1 MTVKELKNK
10 NTKEVL
16 NLLIKEFDIHTIER
30 SNQYMNFFFDDDI
43 AGALDTR
50 NFQVS
55 LYDNSGWPFPNGN
68 LLSTNVVE
76 DLMNKKIKKYL
87 A

>member
-1 MTVKELKNK
+1 MTVKGLKNK

-30 SNQYMNFFFDDDI
+30 DNQYMNFFFDDDI

-50 NFQVS
+50 DFQVS
-55 LYDNSGWPFPNGN
+55 LYDNNYGN

-76 DLMNKKIKKYL
+76 DLMNKKIEKYL

>member
-16 NLLIKEFDIHTIER
+16 NLLIKEFNIHTIER
-30 SNQYMNFFFDDDI
+30 DNQYLNFFYDDSI
-43 AGALDTR
+43 YGALDTR
-50 NFQVS
+50 DFQVS
-55 LYDNSGWPFPNGN
+55 LDDIDCDGH
-68 LLSTNVVE
+68 LMSTGVVE
-76 DLMNKKIKKYL
+76 DLMNKKIEKYL

>member
-30 SNQYMNFFFDDDI
+30 DNQYMNFFFDDDI

-50 NFQVS
+50 DFQVS
-55 LYDNSGWPFPNGN
+55 LYDNNYGN

-76 DLMNKKIKKYL
+76 DLMNKKIEKYL

>member
-55 LYDNSGWPFPNGN
+55 LYDNDYSN

-87 A
+87 S

>member
-30 SNQYMNFFFDDDI
+30 DNQYMNFFFDDDI

-55 LYDNSGWPFPNGN
+55 LYDNDYSN

-87 A
+87 S